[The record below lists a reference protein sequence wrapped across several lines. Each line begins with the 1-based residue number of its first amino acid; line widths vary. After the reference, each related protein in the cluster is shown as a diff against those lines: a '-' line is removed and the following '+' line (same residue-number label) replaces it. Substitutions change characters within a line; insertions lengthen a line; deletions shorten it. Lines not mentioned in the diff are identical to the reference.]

1 MGQIHLCPLLRGPP
15 RQTESNLMAMFH
27 SMNPTPTCQSF
38 PKFAFNM
45 FPVLSLND
53 ATSKNVCV
61 LKAPSKMDTAPWMD
75 GLRRI
80 IKWGEVQSINT
91 VPSILCLAYNQ
102 TPYLQFDY
110 GACLQ
115 AIY

>member
-1 MGQIHLCPLLRGPP
+1 MSISPKVCFQYVP
-15 RQTESNLMAMFH
+15 RT
-27 SMNPTPTCQSF
+27 QST
-38 PKFAFNM
+38 
-45 FPVLSLND
+45 VLSLND